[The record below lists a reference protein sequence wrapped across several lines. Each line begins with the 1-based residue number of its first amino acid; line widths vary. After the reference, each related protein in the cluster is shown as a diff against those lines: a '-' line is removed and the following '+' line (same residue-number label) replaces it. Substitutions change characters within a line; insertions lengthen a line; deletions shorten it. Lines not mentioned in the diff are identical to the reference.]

1 MWSNVVVISIHASIW
16 NSLEQD
22 VFCTSGTVRISDYLR
37 TLLLQAHS
45 SRAHP
50 SLCLSHSR
58 TNAKTQT
65 LTHAHTH
72 TRITSAFVWK
82 AIRHVRAAQQQTAT
96 DCNRLQHIATHCN
109 TLQHTAAHCS
119 TLPHTAT
126 HCIALQQNKSLQ
138 HARNDKARTSSMLQH
153 TATHCNTLQH
163 TATAISP
170 AQSSGGPCA
179 EARSRWTCT
188 QTYVWHDSLC
198 DVTYSILMTWHRG
211 LAPYVTWLI
220 LYAQLN
226 QLGKSRVQNDHLE
239 YTRDLPSWSSRWD
252 HWSMISSRW
261 SLII

>member
-153 TATHCNTLQH
+153 TATHCNTLQQPYHQHSHLEAHVPRHVRVELVHRPMCDMTHRVTWHIQYWWRDIEAPLH
-163 TATAISP
+163 T
-170 AQSSGGPCA
+170 
-179 EARSRWTCT
+179 
-188 QTYVWHDSLC
+188 WHDSF
-198 DVTYSILMTWHRG
+198 
-211 LAPYVTWLI
+211 
-220 LYAQLN
+220 
-226 QLGKSRVQNDHLE
+226 
-239 YTRDLPSWSSRWD
+239 YTRNSINWVSRAYR
-252 HWSMISSRW
+252 MI
-261 SLII
+261 I